1 MGTRELNVL
10 LICISQGDNAAFEK
24 LYSQTRRGVYA
35 FLYSYFHN
43 AADTEDA
50 MQTTYLYVKKGIST
64 YRSGTNARAWLLQI
78 AKNVAL
84 NDLKK
89 KKREIP
95 TENVEMGSYEYT
107 GTITDVMEKVLSEEE
122 QRIVTMHVLWKYKHR
137 EIGEI
142 LGCPTGT
149 VTSKYKRAIEKLKKS
164 LKEENL

>member
-1 MGTRELNVL
+1 
-10 LICISQGDNAAFEK
+10 
-24 LYSQTRRGVYA
+24 
-35 FLYSYFHN
+35 
-43 AADTEDA
+43 

-107 GTITDVMEKVLSEEE
+107 GTVTDVMEKVLSEEE
-122 QRIVTMHVLWKYKHR
+122 QRIVTLHVLWKYKHR

>member
-1 MGTRELNVL
+1 MGTRDLNVL
-10 LICISQGDNAAFEK
+10 LMCISQGDNTAFEA
-24 LYSQTRRGVYA
+24 LYTQTRRGVYA

-95 TENVEMGSYEYT
+95 TENVEMGSCEYT
-107 GTITDVMEKVLSEEE
+107 GTVTDVMEKVLSEEE
-122 QRIVTMHVLWKYKHR
+122 QRIVTLHVLWKYKHR

-142 LGCPTGT
+142 LGCSTGT